1 MSYLYMSYFVRYK
14 TNLVNFVGLVFH
26 SIDDYEA

>member
-1 MSYLYMSYFVRYK
+1 MHVILVHVLHCK